1 MSRTR
6 GGPSPG
12 PSAGRGRTG
21 RRAPRVGTPREAGE
35 AGPSGSPA
43 PSAEER
49 FRRARRLKPAGLGL
63 SAASLAAAA
72 ALQLHLSAARA
83 DEVGGPLLPPLPP
96 DLGVRL
102 RAAVVLA
109 AGVGAAAWR
118 AAEALGWAVEVAD
131 GALYLQ
137 QKVADNG
144 LSLAALGLTD
154 RFVEVRD
161 TGDARGRGAFARLA
175 IGEGTHI
182 GDYRGELIDNET
194 YFRRYPDGFGEYWC
208 VHAAAPGGAED

>member
-1 MSRTR
+1 M
-6 GGPSPG
+6 GGPG
-12 PSAGRGRTG
+12 PQAGRGRADV
-21 RRAPRVGTPREAGE
+21 RAPRVVTPPKPPREAGE
-35 AGPSGSPA
+35 AGPSGSSAA

-49 FRRARRLKPAGLGL
+49 FRRARRLRPAGLGL
-63 SAASLAAAA
+63 SAASLAAAG

-83 DEVGGPLLPPLPP
+83 DEGGGLLPPLPP

-102 RAAVVLA
+102 RAAAVLA
-109 AGVGAAAWR
+109 AGVGAAGWR

-137 QKVADNG
+137 EKVADNG

-154 RFVEVRD
+154 RYVEVRD

-182 GDYRGELIDNET
+182 GDYRGELIDNDT